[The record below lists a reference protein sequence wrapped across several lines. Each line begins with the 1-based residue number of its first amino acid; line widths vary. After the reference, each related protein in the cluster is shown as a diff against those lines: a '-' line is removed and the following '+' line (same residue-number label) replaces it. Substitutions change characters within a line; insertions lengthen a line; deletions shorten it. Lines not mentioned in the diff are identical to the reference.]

1 MRTVLISALF
11 LTLALN
17 VMASEIVGLKS
28 NNPPLTGELAG
39 VKECQLAEV
48 SDDSVVF
55 KSFYYKEKANGKG
68 MDVYSVTTTE
78 QYRIKAFIQPAF
90 TQPKIT
96 VVNPPGRDLFNLTF
110 EGEKNKDKSSV
121 LDLSLKLCLSK
132 VREKELVD
140 INLFLQQELLV
151 AKEIMDQT
159 PAMISA
165 AHQIGYLKGLSQK
178 TMASFILGKAEGQLK
193 GLVVGYQKGAADGL
207 DVGFKLGVITTLDAI
222 SNLNSG
228 SGDKSSQ
235 GFQRVSTSRLTSDEG
250 AFTPS
255 MKKAVYRPA
264 DSNGLRAAERNK

>member
-1 MRTVLISALF
+1 MKTVLISALF

-39 VKECQLAEV
+39 VKECQIAEV
-48 SDDSVVF
+48 SEDSVVF
-55 KSFYYKEKANGKG
+55 KSFYYKEKTNGKG

-78 QYRIKAFIQPAF
+78 QHRIKAFIQPAF
-90 TQPKIT
+90 TQPRIS
-96 VVNPPGRDLFNLTF
+96 VVNPPDRDLFSLTF
-110 EGEKNKDKSSV
+110 DGQKNKDKSSV

-140 INLFLQQELLV
+140 INLFLQQQLLV
-151 AKEIMDQT
+151 AKEIIDQT
-159 PAMISA
+159 PAMLSA
-165 AHQIGYLKGLSQK
+165 AHQVGYLKGLSQK
-178 TMASFILGKAEGQLK
+178 TIASFILGKAEGQLE

-207 DVGFKLGVITTLDAI
+207 DVGFKLGVVTTLEAI
-222 SNLNSG
+222 GAMNGG

-255 MKKAVYRPA
+255 MRKAVYSPN
-264 DSNGLRAAERNK
+264 DPQPLRSAERNK